1 MTEDQPD
8 WGSTMKRER
17 ESIGMTI
24 YEAARRLN
32 CDYSQLAKMESGHHK
47 IRPEILVMA
56 LAEYQASI
64 FTRERAYRWA
74 KQQQQK

>member
-1 MTEDQPD
+1 MTEQNK
-8 WGSTMKRER
+8 WGALMKKER

-32 CDYSQLAKMESGHHK
+32 MDWVKLQKIERGHYRV
-47 IRPEILVMA
+47 RPEVLVMA

-64 FTRERAYRWA
+64 FTREKAYRWA
-74 KQQQQK
+74 KQQQK

>member
-1 MTEDQPD
+1 MTEKREN
-8 WGSTMKRER
+8 WGALMKKER

-32 CDYSQLAKMESGHHK
+32 MDWVKLDKMERGLYRV
-47 IRPEILVMA
+47 RPEVLVMA

-74 KQQQQK
+74 KQQNK

>member
-1 MTEDQPD
+1 MTEKKEN
-8 WGSTMKRER
+8 WGALMKKER
-17 ESIGMTI
+17 EEIGMTI

-32 CDYSQLAKMESGHHK
+32 MDWVKLDKMERGRYRIK
-47 IRPEILVMA
+47 PEVLVMA

-74 KQQQQK
+74 KQQQK

>member
-1 MTEDQPD
+1 MTEKREN
-8 WGSTMKRER
+8 WGALMKRER

-32 CDYSQLAKMESGHHK
+32 MDWVKLDKMERGLYRV
-47 IRPEILVMA
+47 RPEVLVMA

-74 KQQQQK
+74 KQQNK

>member
-1 MTEDQPD
+1 MTEKKEN
-8 WGSTMKRER
+8 WGALMKKER

-32 CDYSQLAKMESGHHK
+32 MDWVKLQKMERGHYRVK
-47 IRPEILVMA
+47 PEVLVMA

-74 KQQQQK
+74 KQQNK

>member
-1 MTEDQPD
+1 MTEKKES
-8 WGSTMKRER
+8 WGALMKKER
-17 ESIGMTI
+17 QSIGMTI

-32 CDYSQLAKMESGHHK
+32 LDWVKLDKMERGLYRV
-47 IRPEILVMA
+47 RPEVLVMA

-74 KQQQQK
+74 KQQQK